1 MIHTTSKSDTGI
13 ETIRWLGDGIRIIDQ
28 RTLPAREEYLVLTSI
43 DHVVDAIRTLAVRG
57 APAIGIAAVM
67 GVALQARILTKDA
80 QPTRESFLSSLD
92 DALSYLASSRPT
104 AKNLFWALERM
115 RAVAHTADG
124 DPRAIAD
131 ALQREAVAVYN
142 EDLTINRTLGDFGQ
156 ELIQTGDRVMT
167 HCNAGA
173 LATAGHGTALGVI
186 RSAIAAGKNIGVIAC
201 ETRPLLQG
209 SRLTTWELTRDN
221 IPVTLITDGMSGII
235 MQRRMVDMIITGADR
250 IAKNGDTAN
259 KIGTYTH
266 AVLAKE
272 HGIPFYIAAPVS
284 TFDPEAETGA
294 DIPIEERD
302 QDEVRRILE
311 TRISPRD
318 VPVFNPAFDVTP
330 QHFIT
335 AFITEKGILYPPFGA
350 AIASLF

>member
-1 MIHTTSKSDTGI
+1 MTRSPSKNDTCI
-13 ETIRWLGDGIRIIDQ
+13 ETIRWLGDGIRILDQ
-28 RTLPAREEYLVLTSI
+28 RSLPMKEEYLVLTSI
-43 DHVVDAIRTLAVRG
+43 DQVVDAIKTLAVRG
-57 APAIGIAAVM
+57 APAIGVAAAM
-67 GVALQARILTKDA
+67 GVALGAHILTKHGT
-80 QPTRESFLSSLD
+80 PGRESFLTDLED
-92 DALSYLASSRPT
+92 ILSTLASSRPT

-115 RAVAHTADG
+115 RAVARGTDG
-124 DPRAIAD
+124 DPRSIAD
-131 ALQREAVAVYN
+131 ALEREAIAVYT
-142 EDLTINRTLGDFGQ
+142 EDLTVNTALGDFGQ

-186 RSAIAAGKNIGVIAC
+186 RSAAARGKKIGVFAC

-209 SRLTTWELTRDN
+209 SRLTAWELMRDD
-221 IPVTLITDGMSGII
+221 IPVTLITDGMSGTL

-250 IAKNGDTAN
+250 IAKNGDAAN

-266 AVLAKE
+266 AVLAQE

-302 QDEVRRILE
+302 PDEVRCACGSP
-311 TRISPRD
+311 ISPPD

-330 QHFIT
+330 ARYIT
-335 AFITEKGILYPPFGA
+335 AFITEEGILYPPYDDA
-350 AIASLF
+350 VASLF

>member
-1 MIHTTSKSDTGI
+1 MTQTLSKSDAGI

-28 RTLPAREEYLVLTSI
+28 RALPMKEEYLVLTSVAQ
-43 DHVVDAIRTLAVRG
+43 VVDAIKTLAVRG
-57 APAIGIAAVM
+57 APAIGVTAAM
-67 GVALQARILTKDA
+67 GVALKAHILMK
-80 QPTRESFLSSLD
+80 QKEPSRESFLADLD
-92 DALSYLASSRPT
+92 DTLSFLASSRPT

-115 RAVAHTADG
+115 RAVASTTKG
-124 DPRAIAD
+124 SPNSIAD
-131 ALQREAVAVYN
+131 ALKQEAIAIYT
-142 EDLTINRTLGDFGQ
+142 EDLAVNKTLGDFGQ

-186 RSAIAAGKNIGVIAC
+186 RSAKAQRKRISVFAC

-209 SRLTTWELTRDN
+209 SRLTAWELMRDD
-221 IPVTLITDGMSGII
+221 IPVTLITDGMSGMI
-235 MQRRMVDMIITGADR
+235 MQRHMVNMVITGADR

-266 AVLAKE
+266 AVLARE
-272 HGIPFYIAAPVS
+272 NGIPFYIAAPVS

-302 QDEVRRILE
+302 PDEVRCALG
-311 TRISPRD
+311 TRTSPRD

-330 QHFIT
+330 ARFIT
-335 AFITEKGILYPPFGA
+335 AFITEKGIVYPPFDD

>member
-1 MIHTTSKSDTGI
+1 MTHTTSKRDAGI

-28 RTLPAREEYLVLTSI
+28 RLLPEKEEYLVLTSI
-43 DHVVDAIRTLAVRG
+43 EQVVDAVKTLAVRG
-57 APAIGIAAVM
+57 APAIGVAAAF
-67 GVALQARILTKDA
+67 GTALAARILTKDA
-80 QPTRESFLSSLD
+80 RPTKESFLTGLD
-92 DALSYLASSRPT
+92 DALSTLASSRPT

-115 RAVAHTADG
+115 RAVAHATGG
-124 DPRAIAD
+124 DPHTIAN
-131 ALQREAVAVYN
+131 ALEREAVALYD
-142 EDLTINRTLGDFGQ
+142 EDLAVNRAMGEFGQ

-186 RSAIAAGKNIGVIAC
+186 RSAKASGKKIGVFAC

-209 SRLTTWELTRDN
+209 SRLTAWELMQDD
-221 IPVTLITDGMSGII
+221 IPVTLITDGMSGTL
-235 MQRRMVDMIITGADR
+235 MQRRMVNMIITGADR

-266 AVLAKE
+266 AVLARE

-284 TFDPEAETGA
+284 TFDPEADTGA

-302 QDEVRRILE
+302 PDEVRRALG
-311 TRISPRD
+311 TPTSPPD

-330 QHFIT
+330 AQFIT
-335 AFITEKGILYPPFGA
+335 AFITEKGVLYPPFDD